1 MSDAPEELIL
11 IGYEKLTEHGF
22 ALPCFGRTVGA
33 NTVYVARATQPGDP
47 LAAIAS
53 FDVYEPDEIH
63 LIPYGREP
71 TRAWTG
77 GPWVDVFLWNN
88 ELFAGTKPEI
98 WQLLDSVRTAIAA
111 VAPLTLLNLAE
122 GVPEVASCV
131 FARAAFNWL
140 ERHQNTAN
148 AKAWLIG
155 TYLRDVALRTIRRY
169 LGEIANSGRVRQAL
183 LQVRLEPEESCVV
196 LRLPFLLTELLL
208 SAVDQF
214 SDLSKAAQEFGIQ
227 ISLPVR
233 APVATTATHWTKK
246 ITASDAQRKRA
257 GNQRGSIT
265 LVRANYK
272 IDAQTYFRRDFFG
285 PAGKNRTPRYRNRRR
300 EIQPGE
306 FLSFRARISRSAL
319 FQFDRGSVPDP
330 TFGEDLRVDA
340 DLGVVVTGRG
350 PKNARIPGEIPLGKG
365 RHDTT
370 TATHRDLEPNRVAD
384 PDPLPDPAILH
395 ETPLSVR

>member
-285 PAGKNRTPRYRNRRR
+285 PADWVSETTRTGERR
-300 EIQPGE
+300 ESTIIPFRVS
-306 FLSFRARISRSAL
+306 FL
-319 FQFDRGSVPDP
+319 
-330 TFGEDLRVDA
+330 GEDLGLLA
-340 DLGVVVTGRG
+340 ISISY
-350 PKNARIPGEIPLGKG
+350 A
-365 RHDTT
+365 
-370 TATHRDLEPNRVAD
+370 PNREAD
-384 PDPLPDPAILH
+384 QTNYTSLLHLGPLASRFAENDLTGTWLRLDRQADG
-395 ETPLSVR
+395 TYTLSIYENEHGGPRTGASRK